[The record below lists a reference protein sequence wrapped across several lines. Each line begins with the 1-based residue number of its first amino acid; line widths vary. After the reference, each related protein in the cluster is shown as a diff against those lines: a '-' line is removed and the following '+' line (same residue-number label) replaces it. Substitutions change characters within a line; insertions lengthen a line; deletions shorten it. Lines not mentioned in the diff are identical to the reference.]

1 MPYHETKINE
11 LASFFESRQNKMV
24 MTTISIINP
33 NQRTIGEDVLGVV
46 DYYQAIFERRGLTER
61 ESEFRMSK
69 LGLIVD
75 LIKTTEMPDDLAS
88 DLVSTIISAWR
99 LSIPGRTIEDMT
111 DEKYTIL
118 GSTEAIRSAVLW
130 ARDNQ
135 SPVIKK
141 QLDATIQFSLPMK
154 PIDLREED
162 VQKVHDLLNDAM
174 EYIADSMESER
185 APAPSLP

>member
-1 MPYHETKINE
+1 VPYHETKINE